1 MRWHFPRVGGR
12 GLRNCGNTCFL
23 NAAIQCLGAIDEVN
37 HAQPSTNETTTT
49 QEKLMN
55 CIRELQQPGTAYVP
69 NPLIQQIPHLI
80 CYTKGE
86 PADAHELL
94 IAMIND
100 ISTPI
105 LQIFQTVTVSQLPR
119 PTPRTSPY
127 MSMKIPTPRWGRD
140 CSNSS
145 NQRHSRAI
153 TYTGVTHVFDP
164 AGQRKHSPTLT
175 FPPF

>member
-1 MRWHFPRVGGR
+1 MRNHFSRVGGR

-37 HAQPSTNETTTT
+37 HAQKSTNQPKTI

-69 NPLIQQIPHLI
+69 TPLIQQIPYLI

-94 IAMIND
+94 ISMINV

-105 LQIFQTVTVSQLPR
+105 SQIFQGQMASTSSVPTVTGSQLPW

-127 MSMKIPTPRWGRD
+127 MSMKTPTP
-140 CSNSS
+140 
-145 NQRHSRAI
+145 SRSREMTI
-153 TYTGVTHVFDP
+153 RTRREKIRLRTH
-164 AGQRKHSPTLT
+164 GWQQ
-175 FPPF
+175 